1 MRCGNGSD
9 AHGTAVMSHIAALP
23 KRQGLKL
30 SRPVVL
36 QLLTMQRWLEQQA
49 GSTPTLED
57 TIRIA
62 ISYWS
67 MYKEQ
72 K

>member
-1 MRCGNGSD
+1 MRGGNGSD

-36 QLLTMQRWLEQQA
+36 QLLVMQRRIEEQS
-49 GSTPTLED
+49 GSTPTLEE

-62 ISYWS
+62 ISYWN
-67 MYKEQ
+67 MYKE
-72 K
+72 

>member
-1 MRCGNGSD
+1 
-9 AHGTAVMSHIAALP
+9 MSHIAALP

-36 QLLTMQRWLEQQA
+36 QLPVMQRRIEEQS
-49 GSTPTLED
+49 GSTPTLEE

-62 ISYWS
+62 ISYWN
-67 MYKEQ
+67 MYKE
-72 K
+72 

>member
-9 AHGTAVMSHIAALP
+9 AYGTAVMSHIAALP

-36 QLLTMQRWLEQQA
+36 QLLVMQRRIEEQS
-49 GSTPTLED
+49 GSTPTLEE

-62 ISYWS
+62 ISYWN
-67 MYKEQ
+67 MYKE
-72 K
+72 